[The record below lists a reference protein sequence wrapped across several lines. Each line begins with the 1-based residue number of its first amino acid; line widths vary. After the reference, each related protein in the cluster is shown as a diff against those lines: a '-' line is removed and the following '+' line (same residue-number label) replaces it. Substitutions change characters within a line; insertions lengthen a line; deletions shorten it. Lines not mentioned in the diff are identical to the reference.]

1 MWFARG
7 HSFAL
12 PLREKGGRGDERF
25 IEVFNTLCYGVSVLG
40 VYEMDHPEVVFSD
53 LATRA
58 DALTGQDAMIG
69 GFTITGS
76 PMTVVVR
83 AIGPSLAPYGITD
96 ALANPTLTL
105 VRSSDQ
111 AVIATNDNWQDPGN
125 NASQI
130 SASGFAPTNAFE
142 SAILVTLQPGA
153 YTAIIGGVG
162 GATGVANVEV
172 YPVYPK

>member
-1 MWFARG
+1 
-7 HSFAL
+7 
-12 PLREKGGRGDERF
+12 
-25 IEVFNTLCYGVSVLG
+25 
-40 VYEMDHPEVVFSD
+40 MDHPEDVFAD

-58 DALTGQDAMIG
+58 DAMTAGDAMIG
-69 GFTITGS
+69 GFTISGA

-83 AIGPSLAPYGITD
+83 AIGPSLASYGITD

-111 AVIATNDNWQDPGN
+111 AVIATNDNWQDAGN
-125 NASQI
+125 NSAQI
-130 SASGFAPTNAFE
+130 SAAGFAPSNPFE
-142 SAILVTLQPGA
+142 SAIIVTLQPGA

-162 GATGVANVEV
+162 GTTGVGNVEV